1 MLWRWLAAG
10 LSLFI
15 CSGGARADALA
26 EAERLKFGVTPIYA
40 DEVLPLLDKIAAAPP
55 DVLDYMR
62 KLQAGPTK

>member
-1 MLWRWLAAG
+1 L
-10 LSLFI
+10 
-15 CSGGARADALA
+15 LA